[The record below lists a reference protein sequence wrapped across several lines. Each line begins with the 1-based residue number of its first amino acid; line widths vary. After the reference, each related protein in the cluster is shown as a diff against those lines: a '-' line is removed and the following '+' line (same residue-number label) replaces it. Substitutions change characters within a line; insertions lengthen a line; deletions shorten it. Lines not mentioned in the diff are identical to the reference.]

1 MGLEQQIS
9 TLAEGKLT
17 NSSHFIVDVVV
28 SARKGPKK
36 VLVIID
42 GDEGV
47 SIDDCANVSR
57 ELSKD
62 FDELALFEDSFLLEV
77 STPGVDYPLKMKRQ
91 YHKHIGRKVK
101 VQTTDGAIRTGRLTA
116 VEEDAISLV
125 EEPKNK
131 KKPAASDSTLG
142 LIQIAWKDID
152 RTNVLVSFH
161 D

>member
-47 SIDDCANVSR
+47 NIDDCANVSR

-77 STPGVDYPLKMKRQ
+77 STPGVDHPLKMKRQ
-91 YHKHIGRKVK
+91 YHKHIGRKL
-101 VQTTDGAIRTGRLTA
+101 RLTIGEKTVEGKLEA
-116 VEEDAISLV
+116 VGEEEITLL
-125 EEPKNK
+125 EESGTGK
-131 KKPAASDSTLG
+131 KKQTNSTS
-142 LIQIAWKDID
+142 INFSQIEKAF
-152 RTNVLVSFH
+152 VLVSFK
-161 D
+161 